1 MSAAAEAKAGRRR
14 INLYMETK
22 IVIIGRPNTGKSTLF
37 NKIIG
42 QHKAVTSP
50 IAGTTRDAVCG
61 NSSWKGKIFT
71 LFDTGG
77 FEYKVAQEDVINK
90 SVQEQI
96 KFALKKADIILFIV
110 DSKAGITSPD
120 INFSKQLKKIKKPII
135 LVANKADNDNL
146 REKATE
152 MVRLGL
158 GQPEIISAITGIGTG
173 DLLDKISSLIK
184 KTDKNFGMQSFY
196 QENQEN
202 IKTIKVGLF
211 GKPNV
216 GKSSIINALIGEKKV
231 IVSEIP
237 GTTRDTI
244 ENTIEYKD
252 KKITLIDSAGIK
264 RKKEANF
271 GIEKFSIRHSLENIR
286 NCDIVLF
293 VLSCDDFLSRQDKRI
308 SQRILESNASII
320 IIVNKLDLIKQ
331 KQNDLDTFAKSLRY
345 HFNFLYFAPIVFTSA
360 KTDQNI
366 REIFDLIINANLE
379 RQKIIDQEELTK
391 FLLELLKDYPPH
403 RNKKSKKRPKLVRLI
418 QFRNNP
424 PKFNLYLEGP
434 ETIAPQYLRFLERKL
449 HEQYGFEGAPLHISV
464 AHENK

>member
-1 MSAAAEAKAGRRR
+1 M
-14 INLYMETK
+14 NTN
-22 IVIIGRPNTGKSTLF
+22 IVIIGRPNCGKSTLF

-42 QHKAVTSP
+42 QHRAVTSP
-50 IAGTTRDAVCG
+50 IAGTTRDVVNG

-71 LFDTGG
+71 IYDTGG
-77 FEYKVAQEDVINK
+77 FEYKIAQEDTINK

-110 DSKAGITSPD
+110 DTKTGITSPD
-120 INFSKQLKKIKKPII
+120 INFSKQLKKINKPII
-135 LVANKADNDNL
+135 LVANKADSDDL
-146 REKATE
+146 REKANE
-152 MVRLGL
+152 MVRLGI
-158 GQPEIISAITGIGTG
+158 GQPQIISAITGMGIG
-173 DLLDKISSLIK
+173 DLLDEISSLIK
-184 KTDKNFGMQSFY
+184 KSKKET
-196 QENQEN
+196 QED

-244 ENTIEYKD
+244 ENTIEYKN

-271 GIEKFSIRHSLENIR
+271 GIEKFSIRHSLEAIKD
-286 NCDIVLF
+286 CDIVLF
-293 VLSCDDFLSRQDKRI
+293 VLSSIDFLSRQDKRI

-331 KQNDLDTFAKSLRY
+331 KQNDLDTFVKSLRY

-366 REIFDLIINANLE
+366 KEIFDIIIDVNSQ
-379 RQKIIDQEELTK
+379 RQKIVDKEELTQ
-391 FLLELLKDYPPH
+391 FLQEILKDYPPH
-403 RNKKSKKRPKLVRLI
+403 RNKKSKKRPKLIRLI

-449 HEQYGFEGAPLHISV
+449 HEQYGFVGAPIHISV
-464 AHENK
+464 ARENK